1 VKDEFHKA
9 RILIIDDEG
18 ANVLLLERMLR
29 AENFVH
35 LASTTD
41 SRDAAR
47 LFAEFE
53 PDLVLT
59 DWMMPHADGFAVIQ
73 QLRALIATDDYLP
86 ILVLTADVT
95 QTTRQAALAAGATDY
110 LTKPFDRI
118 EVLLR
123 ISNLLTTRFSHLRI
137 QDQNASLEQ
146 NVRER
151 TIALERALEELRTT
165 QQHVIQQE
173 RLAALG
179 TMAGGIAHD
188 FNNALSIILGYGEL
202 LLRDAEEGL
211 TKENVESAVKMIIT
225 AAEDGANIVHRLHE
239 FHRPGSSGDFRLP
252 IDLNSLIDQAVTL
265 TRPRWHTQSM
275 VAGRPITMTTDLSTI
290 PMLLGDAAELR
301 EAVANLIFNAVDA
314 MKEAGGTIS
323 IRTRADGETVLLEI
337 ADTGAG
343 MTEEVRARCL
353 EPFFTTKG
361 DQGTGLGL
369 AMVFGIIQRHG
380 GTIDIDSTV
389 GVGTTFT
396 LRFPAHTPTEG
407 VEFAGLVAAGRPL
420 HILLVEDQPVLCEL
434 LSEYLTKDCHTVESA
449 SDGSAALEKY
459 GVDKFDVVI
468 TDQAMPQMNGVQLA
482 NELKRRNPEQRIVLL
497 TGVGEA
503 DLRETGDIDVF
514 VQKPVSLAALRQAL
528 VQATSASGD
537 HVPPSTA

>member
-1 VKDEFHKA
+1 MRHDAIVKNEFHKA

-29 AENFVH
+29 AERFAH
-35 LASTTD
+35 LTSTTD
-41 SRDAAR
+41 SRDAVR
-47 LFAEFE
+47 LFEEFQ

-59 DWMMPHADGFAVIQ
+59 DWMMPHVDGFAVIQ
-73 QLRALIATDDYLP
+73 QLRALIASDDYLP

-137 QDQNASLEQ
+137 QQQNASLEQ
-146 NVRER
+146 HVRER

-202 LLRDAEEGL
+202 LLREAEEGL
-211 TKENVESAVKMIIT
+211 TRADVEAALKMIIT

-239 FHRPGSSGDFRLP
+239 FHRPGDSGDLRIPL
-252 IDLNSLIDQAVTL
+252 DLNGLIEQAVTL
-265 TRPRWHTQSM
+265 TRPRWHTQSLA
-275 VAGRPITMTTDLSTI
+275 AGHPITITTELVPI
-290 PMLLGDAAELR
+290 PAVLGDAAELR
-301 EAVANLIFNAVDA
+301 EAFANLIFNAVDA
-314 MKEAGGTIS
+314 MKERGGSIA
-323 IRTRADGETVLLEI
+323 IRTRADQKNVTLQI
-337 ADTGAG
+337 ADTGTG

-361 DQGTGLGL
+361 DRGTGLGL
-369 AMVFGIIQRHG
+369 AMVFGIIQRHA
-380 GTIDIDSTV
+380 GTIDIASTP
-389 GVGTTFT
+389 GAGTTFT
-396 LRFPAHTPTEG
+396 LQFPAEALSGETSVAT
-407 VEFAGLVAAGRPL
+407 AAAAGRPL
-420 HILLVEDQPVLCEL
+420 HILLVEDQPVLCDL
-434 LSEYLTKDCHTVESA
+434 LSQYLTRDCHTVDTA
-449 SDGSAALEKY
+449 SDGKAALEKY
-459 GVDKFDVVI
+459 ATGKYDVVI
-468 TDQAMPQMNGVQLA
+468 TDQAMPQMNGAQLA
-482 NELKRRNPEQRIVLL
+482 AELKRINPAQRIVLL

-503 DLRETGDIDVF
+503 DLDRTPAIDVL
-514 VQKPVSLAALRQAL
+514 VRKPVSLAALRQAL
-528 VQATSASGD
+528 VQAADTR
-537 HVPPSTA
+537 

>member
-1 VKDEFHKA
+1 VKDEFHRA
-9 RILIIDDEG
+9 RILIVDDEG

-29 AENFVH
+29 AERFEH

-41 SRDAAR
+41 SRDAVR
-47 LFAEFE
+47 LFQEFQ

-59 DWMMPHADGFAVIQ
+59 DWMMPHVDGFAVIQ
-73 QLRALIATDDYLP
+73 QIRGLIATDDYLP

-137 QDQNASLEQ
+137 QEQNASLEQ

-165 QQHVIQQE
+165 QKQIIQQE

-211 TKENVESAVKMIIT
+211 TRDVLESSVKMIIT

-239 FHRPGSSGDFRLP
+239 FHRPGDTGELRVP
-252 IDLNSLIDQAVTL
+252 VDLNSLVEQAITL
-265 TRPRWHTQSM
+265 TRPRWHTQSLA
-275 VAGRPITMTTDLSTI
+275 AGHPITITTDLTPIPTI
-290 PMLLGDAAELR
+290 LGDAAELR
-301 EAVANLIFNAVDA
+301 EAFANLIFNAVDA
-314 MKEAGGTIS
+314 MRDTGGTIA
-323 IRTRADGETVLLEI
+323 IRTRVDEKTVTLQI

-343 MTEEVRARCL
+343 MSEEVRARCL

-361 DQGTGLGL
+361 DRGTGLGL
-369 AMVFGIIQRHG
+369 AMVFGILQRHS
-380 GTIDIDSTV
+380 GTIDIASTV
-389 GVGTTFT
+389 GQGTTFT
-396 LRFPAHTPTEG
+396 LQFPAESVTSAAQT
-407 VEFAGLVAAGRPL
+407 AGAVTAGRPL
-420 HILLVEDQPVLCEL
+420 HVLLVEDQPVLCDL
-434 LSEYLTKDCHTVESA
+434 LSQYLAKDCHTVDVA
-449 SDGSAALEKY
+449 NDGKAALEKY
-459 GVDKFDVVI
+459 APGKYDVVI
-468 TDQAMPQMNGVQLA
+468 TDQAMPHMNGVQLA
-482 NELKRRNPEQRIVLL
+482 TQLKQMNPLQPIVLL
-497 TGVGEA
+497 TGVGETDVDRTDA
-503 DLRETGDIDVF
+503 IDVF
-514 VQKPVSLAALRQAL
+514 VRKPVSLAALRQAL
-528 VQATSASGD
+528 VQATSERND
-537 HVPPSTA
+537 Q

>member
-29 AENFVH
+29 AEHFEF

-41 SRDAAR
+41 SRDAVR
-47 LFAEFE
+47 LFEEFQ

-59 DWMMPHADGFAVIQ
+59 DWMMPHVDGFAVIQ
-73 QLRALIATDDYLP
+73 QLRGLIATDDYLP

-137 QDQNASLEQ
+137 QEQNASLEQ

-151 TIALERALEELRTT
+151 TIALERALDELRTT

-211 TKENVESAVKMIIT
+211 IKENVESAVKMIIT

-239 FHRPGSSGDFRLP
+239 FHRPGSSGDLRLP

-265 TRPRWHTQSM
+265 TRPRWHTQSL
-275 VAGRPITMTTDLSTI
+275 VAGHPITITTELSDI
-290 PMLLGDAAELR
+290 PTLLGDAAELR

-314 MKEAGGTIS
+314 MKEAGGTITL
-323 IRTRADGETVLLEI
+323 RTRSEGETVILEI
-337 ADTGAG
+337 SDTGAG

-369 AMVFGIIQRHG
+369 AMVFGILQRHG
-380 GTIDIDSTV
+380 GTINIESTL
-389 GVGTTFT
+389 GAGTKFI
-396 LRFPAHTPTEG
+396 LGFPAHTL
-407 VEFAGLVAAGRPL
+407 AGDAELRSLATAGRPL
-420 HILLVEDQPVLCEL
+420 HILLVEDQPVLCAL
-434 LSEYLTKDCHTVESA
+434 FSEYLSKDCHTVEA
-449 SDGSAALEKY
+449 AHDGNAALEKY
-459 GVDKFDVVI
+459 DAGQFDVVI

-482 NELKRRNPEQRIVLL
+482 GEIKRRNPQQRIVLL
-497 TGVGEA
+497 TGGGES
-503 DLRETGDIDVF
+503 DVYQTGDIDVF

-528 VQATSASGD
+528 VQATRAPGENAP
-537 HVPPSTA
+537 VN

>member
-1 VKDEFHKA
+1 VKEEFHKA

-29 AENFVH
+29 AEHFAH

-41 SRDAAR
+41 SRDAVR
-47 LFAEFE
+47 LFQEFQ

-59 DWMMPHADGFAVIQ
+59 DWMMPHVDGFAVIQ
-73 QLRALIATDDYLP
+73 QLRGLIANDDYLP

-137 QDQNASLEQ
+137 QEQNASLEQ

-202 LLRDAEEGL
+202 LLRDAEDNL
-211 TKENVESAVKMIIT
+211 TRENVESAVKMIIT

-239 FHRPGSSGDFRLP
+239 FHRPGSSGDLRLP
-252 IDLNSLIDQAVTL
+252 IDLNSLVEQAVTL
-265 TRPRWHTQSM
+265 TRPRWHTQSL
-275 VAGRPITMTTDLSTI
+275 VAGRPITLRTDLSHI
-290 PMLLGDAAELR
+290 PTVLGDAAELR

-323 IRTRADGETVLLEI
+323 IRTRAADEAIVLEI
-337 ADTGAG
+337 ADTGSG
-343 MTEEVRARCL
+343 MTEDVRARCL

-369 AMVFGIIQRHG
+369 AMVFGIIQRHE
-380 GTIDIDSTV
+380 GTIDIESTIS
-389 GVGTTFT
+389 VGTRFT
-396 LRFPAHTPTEG
+396 LRFPAHTR
-407 VEFAGLVAAGRPL
+407 AGDSEHAGIATAGRPL

-434 LSEYLTKDCHTVESA
+434 LSEYLTKDCHTVDSA
-449 SDGSAALEKY
+449 GDGQAALEKY
-459 GVDKFDVVI
+459 GEGKFDVVI

-482 NELKRRNPEQRIVLL
+482 GKLKQRNPNQPIVLL
-497 TGVGEA
+497 TGVGES
-503 DLRETGDIDVF
+503 DMREMNDIDVF

-528 VQATSASGD
+528 VQATSRSAD
-537 HVPPSTA
+537 PAAQ